1 MAIIGTVFSG
11 DAGLSEDAWITVI
24 VVAGTIA
31 TLIWSR
37 WAPDLIFVAALTM
50 LMVTGVLSPA
60 EALVGLSNPGLAT
73 VGVLY
78 VVAAG
83 LADTGAI
90 HLLGARLMG
99 QPRST
104 AAAQTRL
111 MLPVSGLSAFMN
123 NTPVVA
129 MMVPFVVDWSRRAGL
144 AVSKL
149 MIPLS
154 YASIL
159 GGMCTII
166 GTSTNLIV
174 NGMFMES
181 TGSGGFG
188 FFEIGLIGLPLAIVG
203 TLFVVAAARWLLPS
217 RESVIG
223 NNEEGREYATE
234 MLLEEDSPA
243 IGKNLEEAGLRNLPG
258 AFLAEIERGGTVLPA
273 VSPRV
278 RLQAGDR
285 LLFVGAVESMVELMR
300 MRGLVPA
307 PEQLFKLNAP
317 RAERRFFEVVIS
329 NSNPI
334 VGRTVREGRF
344 RNRYDAVIIAVARNG
359 ARVKGRLGDVRLR
372 VGDTLLL
379 ESRPSFLTRQQYS
392 KDFLLVSELR
402 TARVPRHDR
411 AWLAMLIL
419 TAMVLTAATGMLSM
433 LEAALLAAGAML
445 VSRCTRAGEARGRV
459 DWSVLTVI
467 GASLGLGAAMSASGA
482 AAAIASGWVALAGDN
497 PWLALAAIYL
507 ITNLFTEL
515 ITNNA
520 AAVLIFPLAAAT
532 AQSLNVSLYPF
543 VAVVMIA
550 ASASFATPIGYQTN
564 LMVYGPGG
572 YRFTD
577 YLKIG
582 GPLNLLLGVLAILLA
597 PIIWPFAGS

>member
-1 MAIIGTVFSG
+1 MS
-11 DAGLSEDAWITVI
+11 LDAWITLSI
-24 VVAGTIA
+24 VLGTIA

-37 WAPDLIFVAALTM
+37 LAPDLVFVAALTA
-50 LMVTGVLSPA
+50 LMVAGVVSPA

-83 LADTGAI
+83 LVDTGAI
-90 HLLGARLMG
+90 HVLGARLMG
-99 QPRST
+99 KPSSA

-129 MMVPFVVDWSRRAGL
+129 MMVPFVVDWSRRASV

-174 NGMFMES
+174 NGMFIDAS
-181 TGSGGFG
+181 DSDGFS
-188 FFEIGLIGLPLAIVG
+188 FFEIGLLGLPLAVVG
-203 TLFVVAAARWLLPS
+203 TLFVVIAARWMLPN
-217 RESVIG
+217 RESAIAR
-223 NNEEGREYATE
+223 NAEGREYATE
-234 MLLEEDSPA
+234 MLLESDSPA

-273 VSPRV
+273 VSPHV

-285 LLFVGAVESMVELMR
+285 LLFVGAVESVVDLMR

-307 PEQLFKLNAP
+307 PEQLFKLDAP
-317 RAERRFFEVVIS
+317 RAERRLFEVVIS
-329 NSNPI
+329 NANPI

-359 ARVKGRLGDVRLR
+359 TRVRGKLGDVRLR
-372 VGDTLLL
+372 VGDTLLI

-402 TARVPRHDR
+402 KARVPRHER
-411 AWLAMLIL
+411 GWLAMLIL
-419 TAMVLTAATGMLSM
+419 GAMVLTAATGLLSM

-445 VSRCTRAGEARGRV
+445 VSRCTRAGDARARV

-467 GASLGLGAAMSASGA
+467 GASLGLGAAMTTSGA
-482 AAAIASGWVALAGDN
+482 ATAIATAWLSLTGDN
-497 PWLALAAIYL
+497 PWLALAAIYI

-515 ITNNA
+515 VTNNA
-520 AAVLIFPLAAAT
+520 AAVLIFPLAEAT
-532 AQSLNVSLYPF
+532 AHSLGVSLYPF
-543 VAVVMIA
+543 AAVVMIA

-572 YRFTD
+572 YRFAD

-582 GPLNLLLGVLAILLA
+582 APLNLLLGMLAIILA
-597 PIIWPFAGS
+597 PLIWPFTG

>member
-1 MAIIGTVFSG
+1 LTSG
-11 DAGLSEDAWITVI
+11 DIALSEDAWTTVA
-24 VVAGTIA
+24 VVAGTMA

-37 WAPDLIFVAALTM
+37 LAPDLVFVAALTA

-60 EALVGLSNPGLAT
+60 EALAGVSNPGLAT
-73 VGVLY
+73 IGVLY

-83 LADTGAI
+83 LVDTGAI

-104 AAAQTRL
+104 AAAQSRL

-129 MMVPFVVDWSRRAGL
+129 MMVPFVVDWSRRASV

-181 TGSGGFG
+181 TGTKGLG
-188 FFEIGLIGLPLAIVG
+188 FFEIGLIGLPLAITG
-203 TLFVVAAARWLLPS
+203 TVFVVAAARWLLPS
-217 RESVIG
+217 RESAIG
-223 NNEEGREYATE
+223 ANEEGREYATE
-234 MLLEEDSPA
+234 MLLEQDSPA

-273 VSPRV
+273 VSPLV

-285 LLFVGAVESMVELMR
+285 LLFVGAVESMVDLMR
-300 MRGLVPA
+300 MRGLV
-307 PEQLFKLNAP
+307 
-317 RAERRFFEVVIS
+317 RFFEVVIS
-329 NSNPI
+329 ASNPI

-359 ARVKGRLGDVRLR
+359 ERVRGRLGDVRLR

-402 TARVPRHDR
+402 SARVPRHDR

-419 TAMVLTAATGMLSM
+419 GFMVLTAASGMLSM

-445 VSRCTRAGEARGRV
+445 VSRCTRAGDARERV
-459 DWSVLTVI
+459 DWSVLIVI
-467 GASLGLGAAMSASGA
+467 GASLGLGAAMTASGA
-482 AAAIASGWVALAGDN
+482 AAAIASAWIALAGEN

-520 AAVLIFPLAAAT
+520 AAVLIFPLAEAT
-532 AQSLNVSLYPF
+532 AQGLNVSLYPF

-572 YRFTD
+572 YRFAD
-577 YLKIG
+577 YLRIG
-582 GPLNLLLGVLAILLA
+582 GPLNLLLGVMAILLA
-597 PIIWPFAGS
+597 PMIWPFAAA